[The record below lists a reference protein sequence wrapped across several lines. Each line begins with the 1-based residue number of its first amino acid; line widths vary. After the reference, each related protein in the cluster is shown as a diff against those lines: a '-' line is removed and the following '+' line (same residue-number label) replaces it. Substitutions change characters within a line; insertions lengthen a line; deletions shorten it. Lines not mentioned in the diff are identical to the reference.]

1 MINFWCSADKDPMYR
16 KKNNLSV
23 WNSSCIS
30 NTTISL
36 HSGCWL
42 LRCCKFS
49 QLNRCVRYVRCGCV
63 PSSSRSVIFFR
74 DRVSEG
80 EYNTVTTA
88 DLEAIRGK
96 FLFCLT
102 YRTIRTFFNFLIL
115 HSCHQRPSLGS
126 GYYQILEIFI
136 VVGVSFIGVS
146 ILTNTVTV
154 FDLLATTPS

>member
-1 MINFWCSADKDPMYR
+1 MAIASETGQVKISMAMINFWCSADKDPMYR
-16 KKNNLSV
+16 KKKKFICLK
-23 WNSSCIS
+23 CIS

-36 HSGCWL
+36 HCWS

-49 QLNRCVRYVRCGCV
+49 QLLNRCFRYVRCSCV

-102 YRTIRTFFNFLIL
+102 YCTIRTFFNFLIL
-115 HSCHQRPSLGS
+115 LKKK
-126 GYYQILEIFI
+126 
-136 VVGVSFIGVS
+136 
-146 ILTNTVTV
+146 N
-154 FDLLATTPS
+154 LAEV